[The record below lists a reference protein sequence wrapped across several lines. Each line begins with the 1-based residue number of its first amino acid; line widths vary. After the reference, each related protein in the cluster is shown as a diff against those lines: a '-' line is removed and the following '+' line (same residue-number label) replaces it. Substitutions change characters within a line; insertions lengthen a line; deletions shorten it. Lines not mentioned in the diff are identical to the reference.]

1 MKQSSWILASYCL
14 ALCSRTTN
22 SFASIPLRPSKA
34 AVHMTLHNMSSQTQ
48 QQQQQQQQ
56 HRPRLPLPEPLR
68 SDKPGTWAH
77 DTMSRRVDG
86 EILERTVAD
95 NAEFLGQNEAIAD
108 RVKALRQDLRNAA
121 PLKYP
126 VKPSDD
132 DDDDDSVERKA
143 EYEAWC
149 EILKPHVE
157 AQETWL
163 TAPWMVAE
171 FYVYRRLMD
180 CFGYWD
186 KGTPGYMYD
195 PFDKQKDAGL
205 ISSTQSAEA
214 ILKRI
219 PTLPATSEGE
229 QVAFSM
235 ALWGNKMDLS
245 LWPADASGENKDVF
259 TEVLAAA
266 HENLLHDDS
275 RALSEYCETL
285 RAKGG
290 GAVDIIVDNAGF
302 ELVTDLALAQY
313 LVQAGVAK
321 TVRFQLKSHPTFV
334 SDALAKDLEATVAYY
349 AKLDAAE
356 FPAAQAAGKLWQSY
370 LDDGTWQCTENSFWV
385 QGAPMWKMPPNLYNH
400 LQESS
405 DLSVVKGDA
414 NYRRLLGDLDWD
426 YAAPF
431 DDVVGAYFPCPVVAL
446 RTLKAEIGCGMETE
460 QTQRA
465 QALDGKWLVNG
476 RFGVVHFS
484 KGSSSSS
491 STSG

>member
-1 MKQSSWILASYCL
+1 MKRSSWVLASYCL
-14 ALCSRTTN
+14 ALYSRATST
-22 SFASIPLRPSKA
+22 FAWTSSRKPKA
-34 AVHMTLHNMSSQTQ
+34 TALTALHMSSSTQ
-48 QQQQQQQQ
+48 PQQQQ
-56 HRPRLPLPEPLR
+56 HQPRLALPEPLR
-68 SDKPGTWAH
+68 SNTPGTWAY

-95 NAEFLGQNEAIAD
+95 NTDFLAQHKEIAD
-108 RVKALRQDLRNAA
+108 RVKALRQDLRRAA
-121 PLKYP
+121 PLTYP
-126 VKPSDD
+126 VKPSNDA
-132 DDDDDSVERKA
+132 SAERQA

-149 EILKPHVE
+149 AILKPHVE

-205 ISSTQSAEA
+205 VSSTQSAEA

-245 LWPADASGENKDVF
+245 LWPADARGENKDVF
-259 TEVLAAA
+259 SEVLAAA

-275 RALSEYCETL
+275 SALSAYCETL

-290 GAVDIIVDNAGF
+290 GTVDIIVDNAGF

-321 TVRFQLKSHPTFV
+321 KVRYQLKSHPTFV
-334 SDALAKDLEATVAYY
+334 SDALAKDLEATAAYY
-349 AKLDAAE
+349 AKLDATE

-370 LDDGTWQCTENSFWV
+370 LENGTWQCTEHSFWV
-385 QGAPMWKMPPNLYNH
+385 QGAPMWKMPSTLYGNLK
-400 LQESS
+400 QTS

-446 RTLKAEIGCGMETE
+446 RTLKAEIGCGMEAAETK
-460 QTQRA
+460 RA
-465 QALDGKWLVNG
+465 HALDANWLVNG

-484 KGSSSSS
+484 KDSSSSS
-491 STSG
+491 SK

>member
-1 MKQSSWILASYCL
+1 MKSSFALASYCL
-14 ALCSRTTN
+14 ALFSRTATL
-22 SFASIPLRPSKA
+22 AWIPSRTSQKA
-34 AVHMTLHNMSSQTQ
+34 LLTTTLHMSSSSSSTQ
-48 QQQQQQQQ
+48 QQQQQRQ
-56 HRPRLPLPEPLR
+56 PRLDLPEPLR
-68 SDKPGTWAH
+68 SDTPGTWAY

-95 NAEFLGQNEAIAD
+95 NTEFLAQHAEIAD
-108 RVKALRQDLRNAA
+108 RVNALRQDLRIAA
-121 PLKYP
+121 PLTYP
-126 VKPSDD
+126 VKPSADA
-132 DDDDDSVERKA
+132 ERQT

-149 EILKPHVE
+149 SILKPHVE
-157 AQETWL
+157 AKETWL

-205 ISSTQSAEA
+205 VSSTQSAEA

-219 PTLPATSEGE
+219 QTLPATDKGE

-245 LWPADASGENKDVF
+245 LWPADASGENKDIF
-259 TEVLAAA
+259 SEVLAAA

-275 RALSEYCETL
+275 GALSAYCETL

-290 GAVDIIVDNAGF
+290 GTVDIIVDNAGF

-321 TVRFQLKSHPTFV
+321 AIRFQLKSHPTFV
-334 SDALAKDLEATVAYY
+334 SDALTKDLEATADYY
-349 AKLDAAE
+349 SKLDATE
-356 FPAAQAAGKLWQSY
+356 FPAAQAAGKLWQSC
-370 LDDGTWQCTENSFWV
+370 LKDGTWQCTEHSFWV
-385 QGAPMWKMPPNLYNH
+385 QGAPMWKMPPALYSD
-400 LQESS
+400 LQQTSY
-405 DLSVVKGDA
+405 LSVVKGDA
-414 NYRRLLGDLDWD
+414 NYRRLLGDLEWD
-426 YAAPF
+426 YSAPF

-446 RTLKAEIGCGMETE
+446 RTLKAEILVGCNEKCTA
-460 QTQRA
+460 RA
-465 QALDGKWLVNG
+465 QALDKDWLVNG

-484 KGSSSSS
+484 KASRK
-491 STSG
+491 